1 MRTEDP
7 DRAAGYALVRMS
19 WREQDRS
26 AEDRWQVSPRN
37 PDGTRRPAGRGRRP
51 RLTPTR
57 VTLAV
62 ALIGSLAFL
71 LYAVTVRDAS
81 QIPLLSSGAAVL
93 GLVFAALAVA
103 GVISTYR
110 AARDGQ
116 SARAFGLAL
125 LGGIAALIAFGCF
138 SWAVILAMVWRA

>member
-1 MRTEDP
+1 
-7 DRAAGYALVRMS
+7 MS

-37 PDGTRRPAGRGRRP
+37 PDGTRRAPARRRP

-62 ALIGSLAFL
+62 ALIGSVAFL
-71 LYAVTVRDAS
+71 LYAITVRDAS
-81 QIPLLSSGAAVL
+81 QIPLLSAGAAVL

-110 AARDGQ
+110 AARDAHGG
-116 SARAFGLAL
+116 RAFMLAL
-125 LGGIAALIAFGCF
+125 LGGGAALIAFGCF
-138 SWAVILAMVWRA
+138 SWAVILAMVWKA